1 MRRSS
6 VVLAALA
13 GAAVVG
19 MASRARADTDAQ
31 MAAKVIQ
38 LVEFAAGVV
47 DANKN
52 DCNAMGDKLS
62 RMANDNAAFID
73 QVKARAEKASPAELR
88 ALVAPY
94 QARFQAAVAK
104 AKPGL
109 ERCQSN
115 PKVASVLQR
124 VQQ

>member
-1 MRRSS
+1 MARSS
-6 VVLAALA
+6 IVLAGLA
-13 GAAVVG
+13 GLAVVG
-19 MASRARADTDAQ
+19 AASHARADTDAQ

-62 RMANDNAAFID
+62 KIASDNSAFID
-73 QVKARAEKASPAELR
+73 QVKARAEKATPAELR
-88 ALVAPY
+88 SLVAPY
-94 QARFQAAVAK
+94 EARFQAAMAK

-109 ERCQSN
+109 ARCQSN
-115 PKVASVLQR
+115 TKVASVIQR